1 MTTSE
6 EIWNSRA
13 GKRNTGRKTR
23 GHPQFQSLIGGIP
36 NQNNLGNNILNP
48 TLEDIMKSNIYEL
61 FKSAPTDKAAIAK
74 VLEAEDGQATVV
86 DLGGTPCP
94 VAGHL
99 SQVEA
104 LKEGDRILTI
114 HTPTGIIVAGRLRAT
129 NEAPTPRLEEQDG
142 RLLVEAPKSVRLQA
156 GENWIEVH
164 ADGRIELDG
173 RQITGM
179 AEGRLRLQGSTIE
192 LN

>member
-1 MTTSE
+1 
-6 EIWNSRA
+6 
-13 GKRNTGRKTR
+13 
-23 GHPQFQSLIGGIP
+23 
-36 NQNNLGNNILNP
+36 
-48 TLEDIMKSNIYEL
+48 MKSNIQTL
-61 FKSAPTDKAAIAK
+61 FQSAHADAAGVAI
-74 VLEAEDGQATVV
+74 VLEAENGQAAVV
-86 DLGGTPCP
+86 DLSGAPCP

-104 LKEGDRILTI
+104 LKAGDKVLTI
-114 HTPTGIIVAGRLRAT
+114 RTATGIIVAGRLRAT
-129 NEAPTPRLEEQDG
+129 DEAPASRLEEKDG

-156 GENWIEVH
+156 GQNWIAVH

-173 RQITGM
+173 KQITGK

>member
-94 VAGHL
+94 V
-99 SQVEA
+99 
-104 LKEGDRILTI
+104 
-114 HTPTGIIVAGRLRAT
+114 
-129 NEAPTPRLEEQDG
+129 
-142 RLLVEAPKSVRLQA
+142 RLQA

>member
-1 MTTSE
+1 
-6 EIWNSRA
+6 
-13 GKRNTGRKTR
+13 
-23 GHPQFQSLIGGIP
+23 
-36 NQNNLGNNILNP
+36 
-48 TLEDIMKSNIYEL
+48 MKSNIYEL
-61 FKSAPTDKAAIAK
+61 FQSGPTDNAAIAT
-74 VLEAEDGQATVV
+74 VLEVEDGQATMV

-104 LKEGDRILTI
+104 LKEGDRILTLR
-114 HTPTGIIVAGRLRAT
+114 TATGIVVAGRLRAT
-129 NEAPTPRLEEQDG
+129 GEAPSPRLEEQDG
-142 RLLVEAPKSVRLQA
+142 RLLVEAAQSVRLQA
-156 GENWIEVH
+156 GQNWIEVH

-173 RQITGM
+173 RQITGL

>member
-1 MTTSE
+1 
-6 EIWNSRA
+6 
-13 GKRNTGRKTR
+13 
-23 GHPQFQSLIGGIP
+23 
-36 NQNNLGNNILNP
+36 
-48 TLEDIMKSNIYEL
+48 MKSNICEMFQY
-61 FKSAPTDKAAIAK
+61 ATDNAEVAT
-74 VLEAEDGQATVV
+74 VQEAEGGQATVV
-86 DLGGTPCP
+86 NLGGTPCP

-114 HTPTGIIVAGRLRAT
+114 RTAKGIVVAGRLRGKD
-129 NEAPTPRLEEQDG
+129 EAPAPRLEEKDG
-142 RLLVEAPKSVRLQA
+142 HLLVEAAKSVRLQA
-156 GENWIEVH
+156 GDNWIEVH

-173 RQITGM
+173 QQITGL

>member
-1 MTTSE
+1 
-6 EIWNSRA
+6 
-13 GKRNTGRKTR
+13 
-23 GHPQFQSLIGGIP
+23 
-36 NQNNLGNNILNP
+36 LNP
-48 TLEDIMKSNIYEL
+48 NLEETMKANIYEL
-61 FKSAPTDKAAIAK
+61 FKSAPTDNAAIAT
-74 VLEAEDGQATVV
+74 VLEVEDGQAMVI
-86 DLGGTPCP
+86 DLGDTPCP

-104 LKEGDRILTI
+104 LKEGDRILALRTA
-114 HTPTGIIVAGRLRAT
+114 TGFVVAGRLRAGG
-129 NEAPTPRLEEQDG
+129 EDPAPRLEEQDG

>member
-1 MTTSE
+1 
-6 EIWNSRA
+6 
-13 GKRNTGRKTR
+13 
-23 GHPQFQSLIGGIP
+23 
-36 NQNNLGNNILNP
+36 
-48 TLEDIMKSNIYEL
+48 MKSNIYEL
-61 FKSAPTDKAAIAK
+61 FKSAPTDNAAIAT

-86 DLGGTPCP
+86 HLSGTPCL

-104 LKEGDRILTI
+104 LKVGDRVLTI
-114 HTPTGIIVAGRLRAT
+114 RTATGIFVVGRLRAT
-129 NEAPTPRLEEQDG
+129 DEAPTPRLEEQDG
-142 RLLVEAPKSVRLQA
+142 RLLMEAPKSVRLQA
-156 GENWIEVH
+156 GQNWIEVH

-173 RQITGM
+173 KQISGL